1 MLEGVLWPTKNPL
14 QRPPKKA
21 DWEGGNIKKSTCF
34 SASRE
39 KGAAQAIA
47 NRRAD

>member
-1 MLEGVLWPTKNPL
+1 MLEEVLCWPKNPL

-21 DWEGGNIKKSTCF
+21 DWEGRNIKNYLLL
-34 SASRE
+34 RQQR
-39 KGAAQAIA
+39 KGSAQAIA

>member
-1 MLEGVLWPTKNPL
+1 MLEEVLCWPKNPL

-39 KGAAQAIA
+39 KG
-47 NRRAD
+47 RRKR